1 MDEGGGGMEWGN
13 EKRMILQLLSSID
26 LSLDTDGW
34 QSSVKCDNY
43 KYELN
48 LHSNREGERRV
59 GEGMPCDG

>member
-48 LHSNREGERRV
+48 LHSNRERER
-59 GEGMPCDG
+59 GGGGGDAIM